1 MSKSC
6 DRMKLIDDINTK
18 MGKMTIF
25 HGSQGMIKNSKNI
38 QLETGKWQM
47 RSSYKSPFYTTKWD
61 DILKVS

>member
-1 MSKSC
+1 
-6 DRMKLIDDINTK
+6 MKLYNFTPAANALRVE
-18 MGKMTIF
+18 MF
-25 HGSQGMIKNSKNI
+25 LNEKNI